1 MDRIIAIILYIAI
14 YQSSFSQ
21 TNRIVYRAEFNFS
34 KTENA
39 LNKVPEKI
47 KKKIEKIKK
56 NNDDIYC
63 FLDFDKSKS
72 VFYVDN
78 TMESGRKRKMNIT
91 KVKIGKGIF
100 FIDNTKSEIVNQK
113 NSFDKDFE
121 VIYPNNKWNVTQET
135 KKIGK
140 YICYKATTEIKREGR
155 WGKKSIPVTAWF
167 TTDLPYRFGPKQYS
181 GLPGMIL
188 ELTEGDLTFYAQ
200 KIKLNQIGLKL
211 KEKNQKGNK
220 VTLVEFNE
228 TIKKMFNNR

>member
-1 MDRIIAIILYIAI
+1 MNKVITIILSIII

-21 TNRIVYRAEFNFS
+21 AHRIIYRAEFNFS
-34 KTENA
+34 KIEKTS
-39 LNKVPEKI
+39 KGVPDKI

-63 FLDFDKSKS
+63 FLDFDKSRS

-78 TMESGRKRKMNIT
+78 TMESGRTRKMNIT

-121 VIYPNNKWNVTQET
+121 VIYPNNKWNVTQDT

-155 WGKKSIPVTAWF
+155 WGKKAIPVMAWF

-211 KEKNQKGNK
+211 KEKDQKGNK

-228 TIKKMFNNR
+228 IVKKMFNNR